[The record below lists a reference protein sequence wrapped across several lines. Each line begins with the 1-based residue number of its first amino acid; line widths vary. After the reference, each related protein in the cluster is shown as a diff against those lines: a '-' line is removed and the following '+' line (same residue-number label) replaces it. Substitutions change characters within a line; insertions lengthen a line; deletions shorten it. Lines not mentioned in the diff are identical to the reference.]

1 MTPTMSL
8 AERYL
13 KAVAAQLPKATRDDI
28 TAELRDAIQTRMED
42 KEEELGRPLTEAEEE
57 AVLREMGHP
66 LTVAARYGSG
76 PMHVVGPELYPW
88 WMFGV
93 KVGLMALICITAIS
107 AIARVLVGEVEV
119 GRAIGQGFH
128 SVFSGGITLIG
139 FATLAGFIIERQK
152 EKPAFLRDWRVKDLG
167 LFELAGLDTDQV
179 SRHVSDAALGGRF
192 ARSSKRMTLS
202 PTARALG
209 SAAAWTVLLLWWVG
223 FLMISPVRPQG
234 FVGLGGSAVV
244 DGVDYGDILSKVL
257 SVLYWP
263 GIAYAGCRIVF
274 DLIRAAHPGQV
285 RLTALGDLAFGA
297 AQVWLFVW
305 LWTASPLSPMIHVD
319 TLQAFVE
326 RIRASFEGGWW
337 DVATVLMAFAAF
349 GFVQAL
355 CKMSGALWRLIT
367 GQLLPFDRRGQAS
380 AAGGAAGAAAA

>member
-1 MTPTMSL
+1 MTL
-8 AERYL
+8 IERYL

-28 TAELRDAIQTRMED
+28 VAELRDAIQTRMED
-42 KEEELGRPLTEAEEE
+42 KEEELGRPLSDAEEE
-57 AVLREMGHP
+57 TVLREFGHP
-66 LTVAARYGSG
+66 LSVAARYGSG

-107 AIARVLVGEVEV
+107 AIIRVLIGDVEV
-119 GRAIGQGFH
+119 GRAIGQAFH
-128 SVFSGGITLIG
+128 SLFSGGVTLIG
-139 FATLAGFIIERQK
+139 FATVAGFVIERQK

-167 LFELAGLDTDQV
+167 LFELAGLDTDAV
-179 SRHVSDAALGGRF
+179 SRHVSDAAESGAFGR
-192 ARSSKRMTLS
+192 RGRRMTLS

-223 FLMISPVRPQG
+223 FLMISPVRPQDLAG
-234 FVGLGGSAVV
+234 IGGSAVV
-244 DGVDYGDILSKVL
+244 DGVDYGDILSRVL
-257 SVLYWP
+257 TVLYWP

-274 DLIRAAHPGQV
+274 DLIRAANPGQV
-285 RLTALGDLAFGA
+285 RLTALGDLVFGA
-297 AQVWLFVW
+297 VQVWLFVW
-305 LWTASPLSPMIHVD
+305 LWTASPLSPVIHVD

-326 RIRASFEGGWW
+326 RIRASFADGWW

-349 GFVQAL
+349 GFVQSL

-367 GQLLPFDRRGQAS
+367 GRLLPFDRRGRVE
-380 AAGGAAGAAAA
+380 AAGAAA